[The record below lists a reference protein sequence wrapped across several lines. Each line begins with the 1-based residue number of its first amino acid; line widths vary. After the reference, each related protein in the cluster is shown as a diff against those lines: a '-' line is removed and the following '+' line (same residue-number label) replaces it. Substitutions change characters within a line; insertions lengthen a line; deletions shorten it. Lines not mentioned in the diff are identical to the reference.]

1 MTTFFGIG
9 IYLIFQF
16 SIVFVCILL
25 GYFIYDKRYKRN
37 HGNKVPKGFEV
48 TNEVNL
54 DPVTGEKIRV
64 YYNAETGE
72 RFYRKE
78 N

>member
-1 MTTFFGIG
+1 MTTFLGIG
-9 IYLIFQF
+9 IYLIFQI
-16 SIVFVCILL
+16 SIALVCILL
-25 GYFIYDKRYKRN
+25 GYFIYDKRYNRN
-37 HGNKVPKGFEV
+37 HGKEVPKGFEV

-54 DPVTGEKIRV
+54 DPVTGGKKRV

-78 N
+78 K

>member
-25 GYFIYDKRYKRN
+25 GYFKFDKRYKRN
-37 HGNKVPKGFEV
+37 HGKKVPKGFEV

-64 YYNAETGE
+64 YYNTETGE

>member
-25 GYFIYDKRYKRN
+25 GYFIFDKRYKRN
-37 HGNKVPKGFEV
+37 HGKKVPKGFEV

>member
-1 MTTFFGIG
+1 MTTFLGIG
-9 IYLIFQF
+9 IYLIFQI
-16 SIVFVCILL
+16 SIALVCILL

-37 HGNKVPKGFEV
+37 HGKEVPKGFEV

-54 DPVTGEKIRV
+54 DPVTGEKKRV

-78 N
+78 K